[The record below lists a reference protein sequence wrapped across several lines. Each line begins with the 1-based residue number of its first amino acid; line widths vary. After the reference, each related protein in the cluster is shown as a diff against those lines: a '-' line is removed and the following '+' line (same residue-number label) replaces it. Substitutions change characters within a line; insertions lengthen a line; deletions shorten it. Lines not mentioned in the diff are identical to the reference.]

1 VQYVLICECTLPRY
15 AMSLMDGSA
24 WLPVM
29 DIGSPIH
36 RAHCD
41 CGQPVCIAQR
51 RTDRQAPAD
60 LLLAQDGAELP

>member
-1 VQYVLICECTLPRY
+1 
-15 AMSLMDGSA
+15 MSLMDGSA

-51 RTDRQAPAD
+51 RTDRQAPGD
-60 LLLAQDGAELP
+60 PLLARDGAELP